1 MKFIRLR
8 DVEERTG
15 LSDTTIW
22 RYERAGNFPV
32 RRRLG
37 PNAVAWVESEVDLWI
52 ESRVAVESPARMTS
66 ATA

>member
-8 DVEERTG
+8 EVEERTG

-22 RYERAGNFPV
+22 RYKRAGNFPQ

-37 PNAVAWVESEVDLWI
+37 PNAVAWVDDEIEQWI
-52 ESRVAVESPARMTS
+52 T
-66 ATA
+66 TC